1 MNSDLKVA
9 SSICLSRESQ
19 PVDTS
24 HSFPI
29 VGKSRVP
36 SSSQRQSVILEREC
50 SFMIPA
56 GSSAELAGAWVTLS
70 CCEHTSVPQPVDTL
84 PSLSLRI
91 HFRPSACGHTF
102 HFQLPNLSQLL
113 QNGREAGLQSQLNF
127 TSREYPGWFDFL
139 STETFFFI
147 SNIVIS
153 FLFVK

>member
-1 MNSDLKVA
+1 MNSDLKVT

-19 PVDTS
+19 SVDTR
-24 HSFPI
+24 HSSPI
-29 VGKSRVP
+29 VGKSRMS
-36 SSSQRQSVILEREC
+36 SSSQRQSVILERAF

-56 GSSAELAGAWVTLS
+56 GSSAKLAGASITLS

-84 PSLSLRI
+84 PSLSLWI
-91 HFRPSACGHTF
+91 HFRPSACRHTF

-127 TSREYPGWFDFL
+127 ISREYPGWFDFL